1 MQELRDKSM
10 PDIGF
15 SREISERILGGI
27 PKDDCCRIS
36 VVILGFLRKNS

>member
-15 SREISERILGGI
+15 SMEISERILGGI
-27 PKDDCCRIS
+27 PKVDYCRIS
-36 VVILGFLRKNS
+36 AEILGYLRKNS